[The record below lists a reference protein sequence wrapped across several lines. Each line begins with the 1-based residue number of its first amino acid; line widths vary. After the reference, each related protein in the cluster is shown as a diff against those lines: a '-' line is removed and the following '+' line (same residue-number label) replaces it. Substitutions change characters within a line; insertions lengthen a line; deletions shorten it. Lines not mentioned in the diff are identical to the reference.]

1 MSSGN
6 GSTEG
11 AGNGTANKESADAG
25 APIAGA
31 DAPLRILLIDNYD
44 SFTYNLVH
52 QIAATAGQA
61 PVVVHNDW
69 PDWDPAVLDGFDAVV
84 LSPGPGDPQVPADFG
99 ICADAIRVAAERRL
113 PLLGVCLG
121 HQGLGHAFGAA
132 VRRAPEPRHGR
143 PSPVF
148 HDGAGPFQHL
158 PSPVE
163 VIRYHSLLIDEVPE
177 ELVVTARADDGVIM
191 GIRHREL
198 PLWGVQFHPESIGT
212 HDGTQM
218 MANFIALVREGLG
231 ERGLAERAS
240 PLDGPGGASEGSAAA
255 PAPLG
260 LAAPPL
266 GPASAPLGPA
276 PAPRTVLRRTLIRA
290 VDTERLFTALF
301 GDATEAVWL
310 DGNSP
315 VDDRARYSI
324 LGGGDDLPTAVAD
337 VHAGTVTVRDGARAQ
352 EVRSGFFDWLDAE
365 LAATRVESSDLPFA
379 LGWVGALG
387 YELRAECGSPHRRRA
402 ATPDAMLVRLDRA
415 LVVDH
420 REDRI
425 HLLALDDALD
435 DAEWIERTAARIA
448 ALTDEAVAAEADSAE
463 PADGTRVRVPDL
475 RARHSRDR
483 YLELIAAAQEQIAA
497 GETYEA
503 CLTNM
508 LHGEEDVDPLE
519 AYRVLR
525 RQNPAPF
532 GAFLRIGGVSVLST
546 SPERFLRITADGAVA
561 SSPIKGTRPR
571 GATAAEDDRIRAE
584 LASAEKDRAENLM
597 IVDLVR
603 HDLGRT
609 AELGSVH
616 VDGLFRVES
625 YATVHQL
632 VSTVR
637 AQLAATP
644 VECVRAAFPPGS
656 MTGAPKLRTMAILDG
671 LEGGP
676 RGFYSG
682 ALGYFSFDGSVDLS
696 VVIRTVIQHD
706 GGVDYGVGGAIV
718 SLSDPEEEYAET
730 VVKARPLLRLT
741 GTAFPEG

>member
-1 MSSGN
+1 MPAVGGATGETGPIGAN
-6 GSTEG
+6 TGSV
-11 AGNGTANKESADAG
+11 
-25 APIAGA
+25 APSR
-31 DAPLRILLIDNYD
+31 PLRILLIDNYD

-61 PVVVHNDW
+61 PTVVHNDW
-69 PDWDPAVLDGFDAVV
+69 PGWHPSVLDAFDAVV
-84 LSPGPGDPQVPADFG
+84 LSPGPGDPRVPEDFG
-99 ICADAIRVAAERRL
+99 ICAEVIRLAARRRI

-121 HQGLGHAFGAA
+121 HQGLAHAFGAV

-143 PSPVF
+143 PSPVL
-148 HDGAGPFQHL
+148 HDGTGPFHGL

-212 HDGTQM
+212 RDGARM
-218 MANFIALVREGLG
+218 MANFIALVREGLDDRPG
-231 ERGLAERAS
+231 STGIREGAGPEGRTEANVAS
-240 PLDGPGGASEGSAAA
+240 VV
-255 PAPLG
+255 
-260 LAAPPL
+260 
-266 GPASAPLGPA
+266 
-276 PAPRTVLRRTLIRA
+276 APREILRRTLTRA
-290 VDTERLFTALF
+290 VDTEALFTALYR
-301 GDATEAVWL
+301 DAAQAVWL
-310 DGNSP
+310 DGNRP
-315 VDDRARYSI
+315 GDDRARYSI
-324 LGGGDDLPTAVAD
+324 LGGGDSLPTALAD
-337 VHAGTVTVRDGARAQ
+337 VHADTVTVRDRDGIR

-365 LAATRVESSDLPFA
+365 LAATAVVAGELPFA
-379 LGWVGALG
+379 LGWMGALG
-387 YELRAECGSPHRRRA
+387 YELRAECGSPHERRSE
-402 ATPDAMLVRLDRA
+402 TPDALLVRLDRA

-420 REDRI
+420 REGRI
-425 HLLALDDALD
+425 HLLALDDAG
-435 DAEWIERTAARIA
+435 WIERTAARIA
-448 ALTDEAVAAEADSAE
+448 ALPDDAAERSAP
-463 PADGTRVRVPDL
+463 PAEQGAPPVLT
-475 RARHSRDR
+475 ARHSRAR
-483 YLELIAAAQEQIAA
+483 YLELIAAAQEEIAA

-503 CLTNM
+503 CLTNL
-508 LHGEEDVDPLE
+508 LHGEDAADPLE
-519 AYRVLR
+519 VYRMLR

-532 GAFLRIGGVSVLST
+532 GAFLRIDGVSVLST
-546 SPERFLRITADGAVA
+546 SPERFLRITADGAVE

-571 GATAAEDDRIRAE
+571 GATRAEDVRIRAE
-584 LASAEKDRAENLM
+584 LAASEKDRAENLM

-637 AQLAATP
+637 SRRAASP
-644 VECVRAAFPPGS
+644 VACVRAAFPPGS
-656 MTGAPKLRTMAILDG
+656 MTGAPKLRTMAILDR

-676 RGFYSG
+676 RGLYSG

-696 VVIRTVIQHD
+696 VVIRTMIRHD
-706 GGVDYGVGGAIV
+706 RGFDYGVGGAIV
-718 SLSDPEEEYAET
+718 SLSDPDEEYTET

-741 GTAFPEG
+741 GAVFPEA

>member
-1 MSSGN
+1 MPAV
-6 GSTEG
+6 GSDSRE
-11 AGNGTANKESADAG
+11 AG
-25 APIAGA
+25 AVGA
-31 DAPLRILLIDNYD
+31 RIPDALAPSPRILLIDNYD

-52 QIAATAGQA
+52 QIAATAGRA

-69 PDWDPAVLDGFDAVV
+69 AGWSPSVLDGFDAVV
-84 LSPGPGDPQVPADFG
+84 LSPGPGDPRVPADFG
-99 ICADAIRVAAERRL
+99 ICADAIRIAAERRI

-121 HQGLGHAFGAA
+121 HQGLGHAYGAA

-148 HDGAGPFQHL
+148 HDGTGPFEGL

-163 VIRYHSLLIDEVPE
+163 VIRYHSLLIDDVPD

-212 HDGTQM
+212 HDGTRM
-218 MANFIALVREGLG
+218 MANFVALVRDGLV
-231 ERGLAERAS
+231 ERGRAAGTVDVQTPETRPCGPS
-240 PLDGPGGASEGSAAA
+240 PRAI
-255 PAPLG
+255 
-260 LAAPPL
+260 
-266 GPASAPLGPA
+266 
-276 PAPRTVLRRTLIRA
+276 LRRTLTSA
-290 VDTERLFTALF
+290 VDTETLFTELF
-301 GDATEAVWL
+301 GDAAQAVWL
-310 DGNSP
+310 DGNRRG
-315 VDDRARYSI
+315 DDRARYSI

-337 VHAGTVTVRDGARAQ
+337 VREGTVTLTEGGHVR

-365 LAATRVESSDLPFA
+365 LSASVVEAGDVPFA

-387 YELRAECGSPHRRRA
+387 YELRAECGSPHDRRA
-402 ATPDAMLVRLDRA
+402 ATPDALLVRLDRA

-420 REDRI
+420 QEDRI
-425 HLLALDDALD
+425 HLLARDDAGWIDRVAARIEALD
-435 DAEWIERTAARIA
+435 DRPAPEHRAHDRAAVPV
-448 ALTDEAVAAEADSAE
+448 LT
-463 PADGTRVRVPDL
+463 
-475 RARHSRDR
+475 ARHSRER
-483 YLELIAAAQEQIAA
+483 YLALIAAAQEEIAA

-503 CLTNM
+503 CLTNL
-508 LHGEEDVDPLE
+508 LHGVGGDGVGDPLA
-519 AYRVLR
+519 AYLALR

-532 GAFLRIGGVSVLST
+532 AAFLRIAGVSVLST
-546 SPERFLRITADGAVA
+546 SPERFVRITADGAVE

-571 GATAAEDDRIRAE
+571 GADEGEDERIRAE
-584 LASAEKDRAENLM
+584 LAAAEKDRAENLM

-637 AQLAATP
+637 STLAATP
-644 VECVRAAFPPGS
+644 VACVRAAFPPGS
-656 MTGAPKLRTMAILDG
+656 MTGAPKLRTMAILDR
-671 LEGGP
+671 LEGGA

-696 VVIRTVIQHD
+696 VVIRTMIQQGED
-706 GGVDYGVGGAIV
+706 VDYGVGGAIV
-718 SLSDPEEEYAET
+718 SLSDPDDEYAET
-730 VVKARPLLRLT
+730 AVKARPLLRLT
-741 GTAFPEG
+741 GAEFPEG